1 MTTLDRLF
9 SPARIGN
16 LELKNRI
23 VMAPMTVDYAN
34 PDETPSDKQIAY
46 YAERAKGGAGLI
58 TLEVCTVDPDHRYQR
73 LSLGLHSDHLI
84 EPHRKL
90 VDAIHAHGAKVFP
103 QIAHTGPE
111 SLSPFYRKL
120 PPVGPSVI
128 RTPTTLQVCRELAI
142 EEIPALVE
150 LYGDACV
157 RAQQAG
163 YDGIELHAAHSYML
177 LGSFLSPLRNHRTD
191 EYSGRK
197 LEGRVKLLLEVV
209 ANIRQKCGPDYPI
222 VVRLSGY
229 EREAGGRELNDTQ
242 RIAPLLV
249 AAGVSAFHISGGVT
263 DNNITQ
269 LIPGIE
275 YPQGYN
281 VAIASAIR
289 QVVDVPVMVVG
300 RNIDPVAAEKILG
313 DGHADLV
320 VMGRALFADSELPNK
335 ARAGKL
341 TEIRTCTTCEDCVDT
356 IFQNIGVK
364 CAINARCGRENEFPL
379 IRTDRA
385 KNIAIIGG
393 GPAGMEAARLAAE
406 QGHSVTLYEKSAQLG
421 GLLTLAANM
430 PRDNGR
436 FLDYLRAE
444 MQRLP
449 VTIKLNTEA
458 SADSIRAQNADAVIV
473 ATGARA
479 VTPPV
484 NASPDTRIVSG
495 DALRAMLAN
504 RFSEAHALGQ
514 RIAVLGSG
522 IVAVE
527 IADLLARL
535 GKTVHLVSSDN
546 RLAGEVGK
554 KRRGEESRRLDA
566 AGVIVNTGVQ
576 VDNVDAQGVH
586 ITVAGRQRLVP
597 ADSVLLPDTYIADTA
612 LADALHGAA
621 PVVTAIG
628 DATGFGLIRKAVE
641 DATVAVYA
649 LQQA

>member
-1 MTTLDRLF
+1 MTQLENLF
-9 SPARIGN
+9 RPAKIGN
-16 LELKNRI
+16 VELRNRI

-58 TLEVCTVDPDHRYQR
+58 TLEVCTVDADHRYQAK
-73 LSLGLHSDHLI
+73 SLGLYADHLI
-84 EPHRKL
+84 EPHKKL

-111 SLSPFYRKL
+111 SLAPFFRKM

-128 RTPTTLQVCRELAI
+128 RTPTTMQVCRELAI

-150 LYGDACV
+150 MYGDACV
-157 RAQQAG
+157 RAQKAG

-177 LGSFLSPLRNHRTD
+177 LGSFLSPLRNHRND

-197 LEGRVKLLLEVV
+197 LEGRMKLLLEVI
-209 ANIRQKCGPDYPI
+209 ANIRKKCGPDYPV

-229 EREAGGRELNDTQ
+229 EREAGGREINDTQ
-242 RIAPLLV
+242 RMAPMLV
-249 AAGVSAFHISGGVT
+249 AAGVSGFHISGGVT

-281 VAIASAIR
+281 VAMAAAIR

-335 ARAGKL
+335 AKAGRL
-341 TEIRTCTTCEDCVDT
+341 NEIRTCTTCEDCVDT
-356 IFQNIGVK
+356 IFQNIGVR
-364 CAINARCGRENEFPL
+364 CAINARCGREAEFPL
-379 IRTDRA
+379 IKTAQA
-385 KNIAIIGG
+385 KNILIVGG
-393 GPAGMEAARLAAE
+393 GPAGMEAARVAAE
-406 QGHSVTLYEKSAQLG
+406 QGHNVTLYEKSQQLG
-421 GLLTLAANM
+421 GLLSLAANM
-430 PRDNGR
+430 HRDNYR

-449 VTIKLNTEA
+449 ITVKPGTDVTVDLV
-458 SADSIRAQNADAVIV
+458 RAQHADAVIIATGSV
-473 ATGARA
+473 AT
-479 VTPPV
+479 TPAI
-484 NASPDTRIVSG
+484 NTASDAHVVSG
-495 DALRAMLAN
+495 ATLRDMITT
-504 RFSEAHALGQ
+504 RFAGTTLGE
-514 RIAVLGSG
+514 RVAVIGSG

-527 IADLLARL
+527 LAEYLARS
-535 GKTVHLVSSDN
+535 GKTVNLVSSDN

-576 VDNVDAQGVH
+576 IDSIAADGVH
-586 ITVAGRQRLVP
+586 VTVAGKTRLV
-597 ADSVLLPDTYIADTA
+597 AASSVLIPDIYTANTA
-612 LADALHGAA
+612 LIDALQGAA

-628 DATGFGLIRKAVE
+628 DCTGFGLIKKAVE
-641 DATVAVYA
+641 DATVAIHA
-649 LQQA
+649 LN

>member
-1 MTTLDRLF
+1 MTTLKNLF
-9 SPARIGN
+9 EPIKIGK
-16 LELKNRI
+16 LELRNRI

-34 PDETPSDKQIAY
+34 PDETPSEKQIAY

-84 EPHRKL
+84 EPHKKL

-111 SLSPFYRKL
+111 SLAPFYRKM
-120 PPVGPSVI
+120 PPIGPSVI

-150 LYGDACV
+150 MYGDACV

-177 LGSFLSPLRNHRTD
+177 LGSFLSPLRNHRND

-197 LEGRVKLLLEVV
+197 LEGRMKLLLEVV

-229 EREAGGRELNDTQ
+229 EREAGGREINDTQ
-242 RIAPLLV
+242 RMAPLLV
-249 AAGVSAFHISGGVT
+249 AAGVSGFHVSGGVT

-275 YPQGYN
+275 YREGYN
-281 VAIASAIR
+281 VAMAAAIR

-300 RNIDPVAAEKILG
+300 RNIDPVKAEAII
-313 DGHADLV
+313 DEGHADLV

-335 ARAGKL
+335 AKAGQL
-341 TEIRTCTTCEDCVDT
+341 SAIRTCTTCEDCVDT
-356 IFQNIGVK
+356 IFQNIGVR
-364 CAINARCGRENEFPL
+364 CAINARCGRETEFPL
-379 IRTDRA
+379 IKTDRA
-385 KNIAIIGG
+385 KNVVIIGG
-393 GPAGMEAARLAAE
+393 GPAGMEAARNAAE
-406 QGHSVTLYEKSAQLG
+406 LGHNVTLYEKSQQLG
-421 GLLTLAANM
+421 GLLLLAVHM
-430 PRDNGR
+430 KRDNWR
-436 FLDYLRAE
+436 FLDYLRNE

-449 VTIKLNTEA
+449 IDVKLGTEA
-458 SADSIRAQNADAVIV
+458 TVDTIRAHNADAVIV
-473 ATGARA
+473 ATGASA
-479 VTPPV
+479 VTPTFT
-484 NASPDTRIVSG
+484 ATADARIVSG
-495 DALRAMLAN
+495 ADLHRLLTNGFAD
-504 RFSEAHALGQ
+504 SKLG
-514 RIAVLGSG
+514 REIAVLGSG

-527 IADLLARL
+527 MAERLAVE
-535 GKTVHLVSSDN
+535 GHTVHLVSSDN
-546 RLAGEVGK
+546 RLASEVGK

-576 VDNVDAQGVH
+576 IDSVSADGVH
-586 ITVAGRQRLVP
+586 ITVAGRQGLVK
-597 ADSVLLPDTYIADTA
+597 ADTVLVPDTYVANAA
-612 LADALHGAA
+612 LAEALAGAA

-628 DATGFGLIRKAVE
+628 DCTGFGLIKKAVE
-641 DATVAVYA
+641 DATIAVHA
-649 LQQA
+649 LS

>member
-1 MTTLDRLF
+1 MTSLDALF
-9 SPARIGN
+9 SPIKIGN
-16 LELKNRI
+16 LEIKNRI

-34 PDETPSDKQIAY
+34 PDETPSERQLAY

-58 TLEVCTVDPDHRYQR
+58 TLEVCTVDENHRYQAR
-73 LSLGLHSDHLI
+73 SLGLYADHLI
-84 EPHRKL
+84 EPHKKL

-111 SLSPFYRKL
+111 SLAPFFRKM

-157 RAQQAG
+157 RAQKAG

-177 LGSFLSPLRNHRTD
+177 LGSFLSPLRNHRND

-197 LEGRVKLLLEVV
+197 LEGRMKLLLEVI

-229 EREAGGRELNDTQ
+229 EREAGGREINDTQ
-242 RIAPLLV
+242 RMAPMLV
-249 AAGVSAFHISGGVT
+249 AAGVSGFHVSGGVT

-281 VAIASAIR
+281 VAMAAAIR

-300 RNIDPVAAEKILG
+300 RNIDPVAGEKILH
-313 DGHADLV
+313 DGHADMV

-335 ARAGKL
+335 AKAGRLK
-341 TEIRTCTTCEDCVDT
+341 EIRTCTSCEDCVDT
-356 IFQNIGVK
+356 IFQNIGVH
-364 CAINARCGRENEFPL
+364 CAINARCGRETEFPL
-379 IRTDRA
+379 IKTASA
-385 KNIAIIGG
+385 KKILVVGG
-393 GPAGMEAARLAAE
+393 GPAGMEAARIACE
-406 QGHSVTLYEKSAQLG
+406 QGHSVTLLEKSPQLG
-421 GLLTLAANM
+421 GLLSLAANM
-430 PRDNGR
+430 HRDNYR
-436 FLDYLRAE
+436 FLEYLRAE

-449 VTIKLNTEA
+449 VAVKLSTDVTPELV
-458 SADSIRAQNADAVIV
+458 RQQKADAVII
-473 ATGARA
+473 ATGST
-479 VTPPV
+479 VTTPQF
-484 NASPDTRIVSG
+484 TRSDDANVVSG
-495 DALRAMLAN
+495 TALSELVAN
-504 RFSEAHALGQ
+504 RFANDTLGENV
-514 RIAVLGSG
+514 AVIGSG

-527 IADLLARL
+527 LAEYL
-535 GKTVHLVSSDN
+535 AKKGKTVSLVSSDN

-576 VDNVDAQGVH
+576 IDSITAAGVH
-586 ITVAGRQRLVP
+586 ITAAGKARVVAANSVLVP
-597 ADSVLLPDTYIADTA
+597 AIYTA
-612 LADALHGAA
+612 NTTLVDALQGAA
-621 PVVTAIG
+621 PIVTAIG
-628 DATGFGLIRKAVE
+628 DCTGFGLIKKAVA
-641 DATVAVYA
+641 DATVAIHA
-649 LQQA
+649 LG